1 MAACRSHRHL
11 CVVVP
16 VEIHPFV
23 FKDRFLN
30 GHAKWYLRE
39 VRIKA
44 YAQFLE
50 SYKSVTAASM
60 AASFGVG
67 VEFLDRELSRF
78 IAAKRI
84 HAKIDKVPA
93 LVAAVLL
100 TSLRG

>member
-1 MAACRSHRHL
+1 M
-11 CVVVP
+11 
-16 VEIHPFV
+16 EIHPFV